1 MPQRLVILTQ
11 GKSNPSD
18 AKTASGVIRYR
29 PSDVVALLDSTMK
42 GKTSGE
48 VFGTGGNI
56 PFISRLGEVEADTL
70 LIGIAPAGGGLPIEW
85 RPILREAI
93 ERGMNLVSGLH
104 FFLSEDREIA
114 SLAREKGVTITDV
127 RKPPADATVSENVAK
142 DLACFRVH
150 TVGHDCN
157 VGKMLTSI
165 EVTAGLRGLGR
176 NAEFVATGQTGIMI
190 SGWGVPIDRVIS
202 DFVAGAIEK
211 VILEHKNAE
220 FLLIEGQGSL
230 VHPLYSGVTLGL
242 LHGAAPQAL
251 IMCYEAGRTEIRHAN
266 GAPMPPIGE
275 IIRIYETMA
284 NLICP
289 CKVIGIGANTRSLS
303 PKEAERDVNRME
315 DRYGLPTTDV
325 VRFGPQKLVD
335 AVLKAQAAFARRAT
349 KGRTKAAGK
358 TNSKA
363 APARKPARR
372 AAKGSRR

>member
-1 MPQRLVILTQ
+1 MPQRIVILTQ

-29 PSDVVALLDSTMK
+29 PSDVVALLDSTMA
-42 GKTSGE
+42 GKTSVD

-56 PFISRLGEVEADTL
+56 PFIGRLGEVEADTL
-70 LIGIAPAGGGLPIEW
+70 LIGIAPAGGGLPVEW

-104 FFLSEDREIA
+104 YFLSEDREIA
-114 SLAREKGVTITDV
+114 SLAREKGVMITDV

-165 EVTAGLRGLGR
+165 EVAAGLKSRGC

-202 DFVAGAIEK
+202 DFAAGAIEK
-211 VILEHKNAE
+211 VILDHKNAE

-230 VHPLYSGVTLGL
+230 VHPLYSGVTLAL

-251 IMCYEAGRTEIRHAN
+251 MMCYESGRTEIRHAN
-266 GAPMPPIGE
+266 GAPMPPLGE
-275 IIRIYETMA
+275 IIKIYETLA

-289 CKVIGIGANTRSLS
+289 CKVIGISANTRFLS
-303 PKEAERDVNRME
+303 QKDAERDVKRTE

-325 VRFGPQKLVD
+325 VRFGAHKLVD
-335 AVLKAQAAFARRAT
+335 AVIKAQAAFARRAS
-349 KGRTKAAGK
+349 KPKAEAAG
-358 TNSKA
+358 SKRR
-363 APARKPARR
+363 PPARR
-372 AAKGSRR
+372 AVKDSKR